1 MRSAVLTLTVILV
14 VVGCATTQ
22 LPPLTDRS
30 VELEADEARIW
41 TRCQEQE
48 QLLDR
53 SGLLYEDSETR
64 QYLNTVAAKLQP
76 PEVYAKIPFRIEVI
90 KDPRLNAFAFPN
102 GVIYVHTGIL
112 SRIENEAQLATLLA
126 HEMTHCTHRHAVRQ
140 FRDLQ
145 NKTALLATVQV
156 TTAPLGG
163 IGDLATLLGTFGTL
177 AAVTGYSREH
187 ETEADEQGFRRVVEV
202 GYDPQETPK
211 LFEHLKR
218 DVEEEKIKEP
228 FFFGTHPRLQER
240 IENYERLLAREQF
253 GSMGKTKNA
262 DQFAQKVHRVFLDN
276 ASLDLKRG
284 RFSQAQS
291 GIGRYL
297 AVRGDEARPYF
308 LLGEICR
315 QRGGQGDAEKAID
328 CYRKSIDLDPS
339 YAEPYRGLGFLYLK
353 QKEKGL
359 AKAHFE
365 RYLAL
370 APQAADRLYIEQYMK
385 ELK

>member
-1 MRSAVLTLTVILV
+1 MRSAVPTLMLIVA
-14 VVGCATTQ
+14 VVGCATTN
-22 LPPLTDRS
+22 LHPLTDRS
-30 VELEADEARIW
+30 VVLEDDEARIW
-41 TRCQEQE
+41 SRCQEQE

-64 QYLNTVAAKLQP
+64 EYVNAVAAKLEP
-76 PEVYAKIPFRIEVI
+76 TEVYTKIPFRIEVI

-112 SRIENEAQLATLLA
+112 ARMENEAQLATLLA

-145 NKTALLATVQV
+145 NKTAFLATVQV

-187 ETEADEQGFRRVVEV
+187 ETEADEQGFRRVVEA

-218 DVEEEKIKEP
+218 DIEEEKITEP

-240 IENYERLLAREQF
+240 IENYELLLAREQL
-253 GSMGKTKNA
+253 GPMGKTKNTE
-262 DQFAQKVHRVFLDN
+262 QFTQKVHRVFLDN
-276 ASLDLKRG
+276 AVLDLKRG
-284 RFSQAQS
+284 RFNQAQS
-291 GIGRYL
+291 SIERYL
-297 AVRGDEARPYF
+297 TVRGEEARPYF
-308 LLGEICR
+308 LLGELCR
-315 QRGGQGDAEKAID
+315 QRAGQGDSEKAIGY
-328 CYRKSIDLDPS
+328 YRKSVELDPS
-339 YAEPYRGLGFLYLK
+339 YAEAYRGLGFLYLK
-353 QKEKGL
+353 EKEKGL
-359 AKAHFE
+359 ARAQFE

-385 ELK
+385 QLR

>member
-1 MRSAVLTLTVILV
+1 MRSAVLILMGIV
-14 VVGCATTQ
+14 AVVGCATTN
-22 LPPLTDRS
+22 LHPLTDRS
-30 VELEADEARIW
+30 VELEEDEARIW

-48 QLLDR
+48 RLLDR
-53 SGLLYEDSETR
+53 SGLLYEDTDTR
-64 QYLNTVAAKLQP
+64 EYVNAVAAKIQP
-76 PEVYAKIPFRIEVI
+76 AEVYAKIPFRVEVI

-112 SRIENEAQLATLLA
+112 SRMENEAQLATLLA

-163 IGDLATLLGTFGTL
+163 IGDLATLLGAFGTM

-187 ETEADEQGFRRVVEV
+187 ETEADEQGFRRVVEA

-211 LFEHLKR
+211 LFQHLKH
-218 DVEEEKIKEP
+218 DIEEEKIKEP

-240 IENYERLLAREQF
+240 IENYERLLAREQL
-253 GSMGKTKNA
+253 GPTGKTKNGEE
-262 DQFAQKVHRVFLDN
+262 FTRKVQRVFLDN

-284 RFSQAQS
+284 RFDQAQR
-291 GIGRYL
+291 GIEKYL
-297 AVRGDEARPYF
+297 TVRGEEARPYL
-308 LLGEICR
+308 LLGELCR
-315 QRGGQGDAEKAID
+315 QRGGQGDAEKAVTY
-328 CYRKSIDLDPS
+328 YRKSIELDPS
-339 YAEPYRGLGFLYLK
+339 AADAHRGLGFLYLK
-353 QKEKGL
+353 EKAGGL

-370 APQAADRLYIEQYMK
+370 APQAADRLYIEQYLK
-385 ELK
+385 ELQ

>member
-1 MRSAVLTLTVILV
+1 MRSFVLLLMVIV
-14 VVGCATTQ
+14 AVVGCATTNLQ
-22 LPPLTDRS
+22 PLTERS
-30 VELEADEARIW
+30 VVLEEDEARIW
-41 TRCQEQE
+41 TRCREQE

-64 QYLNTVAAKLQP
+64 EYVNAVAAKLEP
-76 PEVYAKIPFRIEVI
+76 TEVYTKIPFRIEVI

-112 SRIENEAQLATLLA
+112 ARMENEAQLATLLA

-145 NKTALLATVQV
+145 NKTAFLATVQV

-187 ETEADEQGFRRVVEV
+187 ETEADEQGFRRVVEA

-218 DVEEEKIKEP
+218 DIEEEKITEP

-240 IENYERLLAREQF
+240 IENYELLLAREQL
-253 GSMGKTKNA
+253 GPMGKTKNTE
-262 DQFAQKVHRVFLDN
+262 QFTQKVHRVFLDN
-276 ASLDLKRG
+276 AVLDLKRG
-284 RFSQAQS
+284 RFNQAQS
-291 GIGRYL
+291 SIERYL
-297 AVRGDEARPYF
+297 TVRGEEARPYF
-308 LLGEICR
+308 LLGELCR
-315 QRGGQGDAEKAID
+315 QRAGQGDSEKAIGY
-328 CYRKSIDLDPS
+328 YRKSVELDPS
-339 YAEPYRGLGFLYLK
+339 YAEAYRGLGFLYLK
-353 QKEKGL
+353 EKEKGL
-359 AKAHFE
+359 ARAQFE

-385 ELK
+385 QLR

>member
-1 MRSAVLTLTVILV
+1 MRSAVLILMVIV
-14 VVGCATTQ
+14 AVVGCATTN
-22 LPPLTDRS
+22 LHPLTDRS

-48 QLLDR
+48 QLLDKR
-53 SGLLYEDSETR
+53 GLLYEDIETR
-64 QYLNTVAAKLQP
+64 EYVNEVAAKLQP
-76 PEVYAKIPFRIEVI
+76 AEVYAKIPFRVEVI

-112 SRIENEAQLATLLA
+112 SRMENEAQLATLLA
-126 HEMTHCTHRHAVRQ
+126 HEMTHCTHRHAVKQ

-163 IGDLATLLGTFGTL
+163 IGDLATLLGALGTM

-187 ETEADEQGFRRVVEV
+187 ETEADEQGFRRVVEA

-211 LFEHLKR
+211 LFQHLKR
-218 DVEEEKIKEP
+218 DIEEEKIKEP
-228 FFFGTHPRLQER
+228 FFFGTHPRVQER
-240 IENYERLLAREQF
+240 IENYERLLAREKL
-253 GSMGKTKNA
+253 GPMAETKNA
-262 DQFAQKVHRVFLDN
+262 EQFTQKVHRVFLDN

-284 RFSQAQS
+284 RFNQAQS
-291 GIGRYL
+291 GIEKYL

-308 LLGEICR
+308 LLGELCR
-315 QRGGQGDAEKAID
+315 QRGGQGDAAKAIGY
-328 CYRKSIDLDPS
+328 YRKSIEFDPS
-339 YAEPYRGLGFLYLK
+339 YAEAHRGLGFLYLK
-353 QKEKGL
+353 EKEKGQ

-385 ELK
+385 ELQ

>member
-1 MRSAVLTLTVILV
+1 MRSAVLTLAVLVAVI
-14 VVGCATTQ
+14 GCATTN
-22 LPPLTDRS
+22 LRPLTDRS
-30 VELEADEARIW
+30 VELEDDEARIW
-41 TRCQEQE
+41 IRCQEQE
-48 QLLDR
+48 QVLDR

-64 QYLNTVAAKLQP
+64 DYVNKVAAKLQP
-76 PEVYAKIPFRIEVI
+76 AEVYAKIPFRIEVI

-102 GVIYVHTGIL
+102 GVVYVHTGIL
-112 SRIENEAQLATLLA
+112 ARMDNEAQLATLLA

-145 NKTALLATVQV
+145 NKTAFLATVQV

-163 IGDLATLLGTFGTL
+163 IGDLATLLGAFGTL

-187 ETEADEQGFRRVVEV
+187 ETEADEQGFRRVVEA

-211 LFEHLKR
+211 LFQHLKR
-218 DVEEEKIKEP
+218 DIEEEKTKEP

-240 IENYERLLAREQF
+240 IENYERLLAREQL

-262 DQFAQKVHRVFLDN
+262 EEFTQKIHRVFLDN

-284 RFSQAQS
+284 RFTQAQS
-291 GIGRYL
+291 GIERYL
-297 AVRGDEARPYF
+297 AVQGEEARPYF
-308 LLGEICR
+308 LLGELCR
-315 QRGGQGDAEKAID
+315 QRAGQGDTEKAIG
-328 CYRKSIDLDPS
+328 CYRKSIELDPS
-339 YAEPYRGLGFLYLK
+339 YAEAYRGLGFLYLK

-359 AKAHFE
+359 AKAQFE

-370 APQAADRLYIEQYMK
+370 APQAADRLYIDQYMK
-385 ELK
+385 ELQ

>member
-1 MRSAVLTLTVILV
+1 MRSVVLMLMVIV
-14 VVGCATTQ
+14 AVVGCATTN
-22 LPPLTDRS
+22 LHPLTDKGI
-30 VELEADEARIW
+30 ELEPDEARIW

-64 QYLNTVAAKLQP
+64 EYLNAVAAKIQP
-76 PEVYAKIPFRIEVI
+76 AEVYAKIPFRVEVI

-112 SRIENEAQLATLLA
+112 SRMENEAQLATLLA
-126 HEMTHCTHRHAVRQ
+126 HEMTHCTHRHAVEQ

-145 NKTALLATVQV
+145 NKTAFLATLQV

-163 IGDLATLLGTFGTL
+163 IGDVATLLGALGTM

-187 ETEADEQGFRRVVEV
+187 ESEADEQGFRRVVEA

-211 LFEHLKR
+211 LFQHLKR
-218 DVEEEKIKEP
+218 DIEEEKIKEP

-240 IENYERLLAREQF
+240 IKNYEQLLAREQL
-253 GSMGKTKNA
+253 GPMGGTKNA
-262 DQFAQKVHRVFLDN
+262 EQFTQKVHRVFLDN

-284 RFSQAQS
+284 RFKQAET
-291 GIGRYL
+291 GIERYL
-297 AVRGDEARPYF
+297 TVGGEEARPYF
-308 LLGEICR
+308 LLGELCR
-315 QRGGQGDAEKAID
+315 QRGVQGDTEKAIAY
-328 CYRKSIDLDPS
+328 YRKSIEFDPS
-339 YAEPYRGLGFLYLK
+339 YPEAYRGLGFLYLK
-353 QKEKGL
+353 EKEKGL

-370 APQAADRLYIEQYMK
+370 APQAADRRYIEEYIKKLQ
-385 ELK
+385 